1 MGPEMN
7 LLLLTAASVGFL
19 HTLMGPDHYV
29 PFIAMARAGDWSRLK
44 TAWVTILC
52 GLGHVLG
59 SVVLGLVG
67 IGLGIAITNIEPIE
81 SFRGGLAGWA
91 LITFGLLYF
100 VWGMRRAFKK
110 HPHKHRHIFGH
121 HTRPGDE
128 HGRSL
133 TPWILFTIFVF
144 GPCEPLIPI
153 LMYPA
158 AKSSPL
164 GVALVVAVFGVVT
177 ILTMLGVVML
187 SYAGIRHLSLGKMEK
202 FTHAL
207 AGAAIALCGA
217 GIQFMGF

>member
-1 MGPEMN
+1 MDQELT
-7 LLLLTAASVGFL
+7 LLLVTAASIGFF

-29 PFIAMARAGDWSRLK
+29 PFIAMARAGDWSKMK

-52 GLGHVLG
+52 GIGHVLG
-59 SVVLGLVG
+59 SVVLGL
-67 IGLGIAITNIEPIE
+67 IGIAMGVAITSIEAVE

-100 VWGMRRAFKK
+100 AWGLRRAFTK
-110 HPHKHRHIFGH
+110 HPDKHRHVLGH

-128 HGRSL
+128 HGRTL
-133 TPWILFTIFVF
+133 TPWVLFTIFVF

-158 AKSSPL
+158 AKSSSL
-164 GVALVVAVFGVVT
+164 GVVLVVVVFGLVT
-177 ILTMLGVVML
+177 IFTMLGVVML
-187 SYAGIRHLSLGKMEK
+187 SYAGIRFVSLGKMER

-207 AGAAIALCGA
+207 AGAAIVLCGA
-217 GIQFMGF
+217 GIQFFGI